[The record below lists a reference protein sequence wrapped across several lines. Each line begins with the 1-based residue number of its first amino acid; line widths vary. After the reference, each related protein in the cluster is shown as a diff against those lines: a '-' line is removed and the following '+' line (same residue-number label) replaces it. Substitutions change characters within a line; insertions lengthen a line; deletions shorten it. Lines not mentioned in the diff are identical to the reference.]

1 MRLSPNNTEII
12 KVSSRKAWN
21 ETEVEVL
28 PDEEYEFMA
37 IGSWRNLFG
46 SSEANG
52 FSNFFMRPFNRLK
65 RAPHNWFALIGSINK
80 KFDFLIGGQ
89 KRLKVETAGKLS
101 FYANSVPGLYWNHSR
116 SISLFITRVR

>member
-1 MRLSPNNTEII
+1 MRLSPNNTEVI
-12 KVSSRKAWN
+12 KISSRKEWN
-21 ETEVEVL
+21 ETEFEVL
-28 PDEEYEFMA
+28 PNEEYEFMA
-37 IGSWRNLFG
+37 IGSWRSLFA

-52 FSNFFMRPFNRLK
+52 FSSALMRPFNKLK

-89 KRLKVETAGKLS
+89 RRLKCETAGKLS
-101 FYANSVPGLYWNHSR
+101 FYANGVPGLYWNNSR